1 MFLHCTYILKFKH
14 VITAIINLCNYIC
27 NYTVD
32 PSLTLKTT
40 LKPTNTT
47 TPVPNLTRITPQ

>member
-1 MFLHCTYILKFKH
+1 VFIHVFTLYLFEKYQH
-14 VITAIINLCNYIC
+14 VITAIITLC

-32 PSLTLKTT
+32 P
-40 LKPTNTT
+40 KPTHTT